1 MIEAIGVSRR
11 IGSKVLLERV
21 DLQVEA
27 GTVLALVGPNGA
39 GKSTLL
45 KILSGELEPSS
56 GQVLLAGEPIG
67 SLAPRRRARLRAVLP
82 QDSSVAFPL
91 SAYDVV
97 LLGRTPHEGAG
108 ETLRDRTIA
117 RLAMSL
123 TDTLALAE
131 RSFPTLSGGE
141 RQRVQTARVIAQI
154 WENGEPRAL
163 FLDEPTS
170 SLDVAHQHATL
181 EQARRMAG
189 EGCAVVCVLHDL
201 NLAAQYADRVAVLS
215 RGVLRADGPP
225 SRVLEPSLLEEVF
238 DVRALVVPHPE
249 LTCPLVVPIGPTTRR
264 TATAC
269 VIDGGL

>member
-1 MIEAIGVSRR
+1 MIQAIGVSRR
-11 IGSKVLLERV
+11 IGSKVLLNGI
-21 DLQVEA
+21 DLTVEA

-45 KILSGELEPSS
+45 KILSGEIEPSA
-56 GQVLLAGEPIG
+56 GQVLLGGEPIG
-67 SLAPRRRARLRAVLP
+67 ALSPRRRACLRAVLP
-82 QDSSVAFPL
+82 QDGSVAFPL
-91 SAYDVV
+91 SAHEVV
-97 LLGRTPHEGAG
+97 LLGRSPHEGAG

-117 RLAMSL
+117 RLAMSM

-154 WENGEPRAL
+154 WDGGEPRAL

-170 SLDVAHQHATL
+170 SLDVAHQHETL
-181 EQARRMAG
+181 QQARRMAG
-189 EGCAVVCVLHDL
+189 ESCAVVCVLHDL

-215 RGVLRADGPP
+215 RGVIRADGPP

-249 LTCPLVVPIGPTTRR
+249 LTCPLVVPIGKARR
-264 TATAC
+264 AVSAR
-269 VIDGGL
+269 VVEGGL